1 MNQSDVRFLFMI
13 EFLVLSD
20 LQVLRM
26 EALLKKKVSETMA
39 DVFGVL
45 FSISNRPLDDLPPR
59 KFRNVG
65 DSYIEVRIDISRG
78 DRFPAYF
85 FFPEE
90 LARGVAQNFMGLESS
105 GLDDDKIKD
114 VVSEAVRMTIGG
126 LLCKIDPDARCTIGA
141 PYAKRLDG
149 FSPGH
154 LHGAPGTCIYETE
167 FGYLWMDLSNIDK
180 CC

>member
-1 MNQSDVRFLFMI
+1 MNQSDVWFLFMA
-13 EFLVLSD
+13 EFLALFG

-26 EALLKKKVSETMA
+26 EELLKQKVFETLA

-45 FSISNRPLDDLPPR
+45 FSISSRPLDALPPR
-59 KFRNVG
+59 KFRNVE

-90 LARGVAQNFMGLESS
+90 LALGVARRFMGLESNEL
-105 GLDDDKIKD
+105 GDDKIKA
-114 VVSEAVRMTIGG
+114 VVSEAVRMTVGG
-126 LLCKIDPDARCTIGA
+126 LLCKIDPEARCTIGA
-141 PYAKRLDG
+141 PQVRWLDG
-149 FSPGH
+149 FSPGQ

-167 FGYLWMDLSNIDK
+167 FGDLWMDFSNIDK